1 MEPPKHNATNVRN
14 TRNARNGRNLHKKCP
29 QGYGTRKAYVR
40 KTGVS
45 VKEACVPLHVERA
58 STRRGHLGEHKVC
71 PEGDIPKASYMRKGA
86 NGSPPVYVPPT
97 CIRGPSRIGILRRGD
112 LKKYGYRYDLPEK
125 ERQVALVKAMK
136 KYGILETFHKLNAIA
151 NISESTHKV
160 PAQRFREDALWVLGI
175 YNKQKEGLK

>member
-1 MEPPKHNATNVRN
+1 MEPPKNSGANLRN
-14 TRNARNGRNLHKKCP
+14 TRNARNAHNPHKKCP
-29 QGYGTRKAYVR
+29 QGYGTRKSYIR

-45 VKEACVPLHVERA
+45 VREACVPLHVERA
-58 STRRGHLGEHKVC
+58 SNTRRLGEHKRC

-97 CIRGPSRIGILRRGD
+97 CIRAPSRIGILRRGD

-125 ERQVALVKAMK
+125 QRQEALVKAMK

-160 PAQRFREDALWVLGI
+160 PAERFREDATWVLGI